1 MQPEDFVFERSIA
14 ELQDAMSSGRSTS
27 HALVQAYLRRIAAY
41 DQHGPAVNSIITLSP
56 AAAAQAEALDHERR
70 GGRLRGPLHGIPI
83 LLKDNYDT
91 ADMPTSGGTPAL
103 AGLRPERDAFQ
114 VRRLRQAGAVILGKT
129 TMHELACGITN
140 ISALTG
146 ATRNP
151 YDPGHVPGGSSG
163 GTAVAVAASFA
174 AAGMGSDT
182 CGSIRIPAACQSLV
196 GLRVTPGLASRSGIT
211 PLSPSQDV
219 GGPLARTVR
228 DLAIMLDATV
238 GPDPD
243 DPATLAAADHIP
255 PSYLAQLEPDAL
267 GGARIGVLPD
277 LFGAQP
283 AELEISDIVR
293 QALAAMRDLGARIV
307 DVHIA
312 GLADMM
318 RNSNVIAHEFK
329 FALAAYLSG
338 QPHAPVKSL
347 AEILRQ
353 QRHHEQ
359 LDAVLRLR
367 DLPQTPDSPA
377 YDAAQAA
384 RHALRAAVAACMQ
397 QHRLDALAYPVLRT
411 APVAIGT
418 PMSGPNSQLS
428 PGTGLPAIAIPAG
441 YTRLGLPVG
450 LELLGRAY
458 GEQSLLNYA
467 AHWELAGGR
476 RRPPPYTPALG

>member
-14 ELQDAMSSGRSTS
+14 DLQDAMSAGRSTS
-27 HALVQAYLRRIAAY
+27 CALVQAYLRRIAAY
-41 DQHGPAVNSIITLSP
+41 DQREPAINSIITLNP
-56 AAAAQAEALDHERR
+56 AAAAQAEELDSERR
-70 GGRLRGPLHGIPI
+70 NGRLRGPLHGIPI
-83 LLKDNYDT
+83 LLKDNFDT

-114 VRRLRQAGAVILGKT
+114 VRRLRQAGALILGKT

-151 YDPGHVPGGSSG
+151 YDPGRVPGGSSG
-163 GTAVAVAASFA
+163 GTAAAVAASFA

-196 GLRVTPGLASRSGIT
+196 GLRVTQGLASRSGIM

-228 DLAIMLDATV
+228 DLAAMLDATV

-243 DPATLAAADHIP
+243 DPPTLAAAGHIP
-255 PSYLAQLEPDAL
+255 PSYLAGLERNAFA
-267 GGARIGVLPD
+267 GARIGVLLD
-277 LFGAQP
+277 LFGAQA

-293 QALAAMRDLGARIV
+293 QAIAAMRDLGAQAVEVRIP
-307 DVHIA
+307 

-318 RNSNVIAHEFK
+318 RDSNVIAHEFK

-338 QPHAPVKSL
+338 HPHAPVKSL
-347 AEILRQ
+347 AGILRQ
-353 QRHHEQ
+353 KRHHEQ

-367 DLPQTPDSPA
+367 DLPQSRDSQA

-384 RHALRAAVAACMQ
+384 RQALRAAIRTCMR
-397 QHRLDALAYPVLRT
+397 QHRLDVLAYPVLR
-411 APVAIGT
+411 APPVAIGAT
-418 PMSGPNSQLS
+418 MSGANSQLS

-450 LELLGRAY
+450 LELLGHAY
-458 GEQSLLNYA
+458 AEQGLLNYA

-476 RRPPPYTPALG
+476 RRPPPFTPALD